1 MARNR
6 AADLGPADAE
16 IDADADADAEAE
28 AEAELEVELRQA
40 LLAAGLPLESLP
52 LESLP
57 FEAAPFEARPTAA
70 PAARPALDWAG
81 SGLMWLTGRP
91 AAVPV
96 VPDAPVLGRARAAA
110 ALLRAA
116 SAQLGAAVEVD
127 VPELLAGR
135 AALLGLRRGGT
146 ISANGGCR
154 LLRAADG
161 WVAVNLARRDD
172 VEMLP
177 ALLGVDPAEVTA
189 PAGGHRDPLETTWA
203 ALTAL
208 LPAHDRA
215 DLVDRAWLL
224 GLPVASLPSAE
235 PAEPRPPVRIAVQ
248 GIAVQSEVPG
258 RQGEAAGPA
267 AVGNGAGCPLVVDL
281 SSLWAGPLAARLLG
295 RMGLRVVKVES
306 VHRPDGARLGD
317 PDFYR
322 WLHAGQDEERFD
334 FTDPRGRAAL
344 HRLVERAD
352 VVIEG
357 SRPRALAQ
365 LGLDADRWVRAR
377 SGRVWL
383 SITGY
388 GRAAGAGG
396 HGPGPVAFGD
406 DAAVAG
412 GLVGW
417 DRTAPGGSVPVFC
430 GDAIADPLTGLFGA
444 LAVAL
449 CRAAGR
455 GALLDVAMRDV
466 AAFVA
471 APRVRGRGLSDPGR
485 RWGEGPW
492 SVTGSDE
499 LGWTVRQS
507 GAQGRVLAPR
517 RPRLPG

>member
-6 AADLGPADAE
+6 AADLGSADADAE
-16 IDADADADAEAE
+16 IDAEVQVDI
-28 AEAELEVELRQA
+28 EVELAAELREA
-40 LLAAGLPLESLP
+40 LLAAGLPLETPPPEARSL
-52 LESLP
+52 
-57 FEAAPFEARPTAA
+57 EARPLET
-70 PAARPALDWAG
+70 PSFETSPALDWAG

-91 AAVPV
+91 TASPV

-116 SAQLGAAVEVD
+116 SAALGAAVEVD

-146 ISANGGCR
+146 ISANGSCR

-161 WVAVNLARRDD
+161 WVAVNLARQDD
-172 VEMLP
+172 VELLP
-177 ALLGVDPAEVTA
+177 ALFGMDPAEAAAPAEATA
-189 PAGGHRDPLETTWA
+189 PADGRGDPLETTWA
-203 ALTAL
+203 GLAVL
-208 LPAHDRA
+208 LPAHDRV

-224 GLPVASLPSAE
+224 GLPVASLPAAGSAGSTE
-235 PAEPRPPVRIAVQ
+235 SAGPRLPVRIAVRGAAPSRAEQ
-248 GIAVQSEVPG
+248 GP
-258 RQGEAAGPA
+258 GPA
-267 AVGNGAGCPLVVDL
+267 PGGPENGRPLVVDL
-281 SSLWAGPLAARLLG
+281 SSLWAGPLAAHLLG

-322 WLHAGQDEERFD
+322 WLHAGHDEERFD

-344 HRLVERAD
+344 HRLVEQAD

-365 LGLDADRWVRAR
+365 LGLDAERWVRAR
-377 SGRVWL
+377 PGRVWL
-383 SITGY
+383 GITGY

-417 DRTAPGGSVPVFC
+417 DRTVSGGAVPVFC
-430 GDAIADPLTGLFGA
+430 GDAIADPLTGLYGA

-466 AAFVA
+466 AAFAA
-471 APRVRGRGLSDPGR
+471 APLGRGRSERGGR
-485 RWGEGPW
+485 QGEWLW

-499 LGWTVRQS
+499 LGWTVRQA
-507 GAQGRVLAPR
+507 GVQGRVLAPR